1 MGTDARPP
9 TEAMREQLAALLRD
23 HDRLTQR
30 LQRDQAHFRQVAR
43 AVWRVQED
51 ERGRFARELHDGVG
65 HNLTAIV
72 HLIRTSL
79 AAMPADPGLD
89 AVRGGL
95 CRAREVAEATLQ
107 DARALSRLLRPQIL
121 DDLGLEAALR
131 WLTRSCAETH
141 ALDVRLH
148 YAAAGATVE
157 SDRATL
163 VFRIV
168 QEALA
173 NAARHSGARRVDVD
187 FACGGDEAELRVRD
201 DGRGCALEAA
211 FARGSEGASSGLG
224 GMRDR
229 ARLFGGSLDVDTSPE
244 GGFALIVRFPLHD
257 PKEPGR

>member
-1 MGTDARPP
+1 MDADDRTP
-9 TEAMREQLAALLRD
+9 TAAMREQLAALLRD

-65 HNLTAIV
+65 HNLTAIA
-72 HLIRTSL
+72 HLIKTAL
-79 AAMPADPGLD
+79 AALPGDGALD
-89 AVRGGL
+89 GVRNGL
-95 CRAREVAEATLQ
+95 CRARDVAESTLH
-107 DARALSRLLRPQIL
+107 DARELSRLLRPQIL

-131 WLTRSCAETH
+131 WLTRSCAQTH

-148 YAAAGATVE
+148 YAAGAIAVE
-157 SDRATL
+157 HDRATL

-173 NAARHSGARRVDVD
+173 NAVRHAHATRIDVD

-201 DGRGCALEAA
+201 DGRGCTREAA

-244 GGFALIVRFPLHD
+244 GGFALVVRFPLHD
-257 PKEPGR
+257 PTEPAR